1 MQSAIAT
8 FRNGRVEL
16 TEDVD
21 WPDGIQVEVMP
32 VPAAEERRQ
41 PALRPLKQWP
51 EGFFDR
57 LREQWGHEPF
67 ERPPQGEFEVR
78 EDW

>member
-1 MQSAIAT
+1 MQSVAAT

-16 TEDVD
+16 SESVD
-21 WPDGIQVEVMP
+21 WPEGIAVKVT
-32 VPAAEERRQ
+32 
-41 PALRPLKQWP
+41 PLAQKPGEIKPPMTEWP

-57 LREQWGHEPF
+57 LREQWGEEPF